1 MGTVTIFERTPASP
15 LGEAV
20 GWLTGT
26 LLGSVATILCVLAIA
41 FVGLMMLSGRFP
53 VRRGFQVVIG
63 CFLLLGAPLV
73 SSMVIGISR
82 QPAVVP
88 PPAVTTEL
96 EVPRADLPP
105 ANYDPYAGASLRRD

>member
-1 MGTVTIFERTPASP
+1 MFERTADSP
-15 LGEAV
+15 LSEAV

-53 VRRGFQVVIG
+53 VRRGIQVVIG

-73 SSMVIGISR
+73 AMTFTGVWRSS
-82 QPAVVP
+82 AAAP
-88 PPAVTTEL
+88 PPVVATEP
-96 EVPRADLPP
+96 EVPREDLPP

>member
-1 MGTVTIFERTPASP
+1 MGKVTIFDRTSASP
-15 LGEAV
+15 LAEAV

-53 VRRGFQVVIG
+53 VRRGVQVVIG

-73 SSMVIGISR
+73 GMMFTDVWRSS
-82 QPAVVP
+82 AAAP
-88 PPAVTTEL
+88 PPAVVAEP
-96 EVPRADLPP
+96 EIPRKDLPP